1 LKRKTYTVFAAVH
14 LGSEA
19 ISMVI
24 VEYRSLTNYKILE
37 QCQHLIRLGEETFK
51 NNLIPFSL
59 VNEIC
64 EVLQGYK
71 ELMLSYGVEEY
82 AIKATTAVREARNQ
96 LFLLDQ
102 IKIKTGFTVDVVD
115 MPQEIYTKFVSIRN
129 TLKEQE
135 PKAAQEGMLLMD
147 ISSGGLGI
155 TFVQD
160 EKIKYQS
167 NFHVG
172 IIRIKE
178 SFSRNQRSSNHFN
191 RALIQFLSSTI
202 GPVRRAL
209 AKQQVRYLVLS
220 GTETEMILKNAG
232 ADCHR

>member
-96 LFLLDQ
+96 L
-102 IKIKTGFTVDVVD
+102 I
-115 MPQEIYTKFVSIRN
+115 P
-129 TLKEQE
+129 
-135 PKAAQEGMLLMD
+135 A
-147 ISSGGLGI
+147 
-155 TFVQD
+155 
-160 EKIKYQS
+160 
-167 NFHVG
+167 
-172 IIRIKE
+172 
-178 SFSRNQRSSNHFN
+178 
-191 RALIQFLSSTI
+191 
-202 GPVRRAL
+202 GP
-209 AKQQVRYLVLS
+209 
-220 GTETEMILKNAG
+220 
-232 ADCHR
+232 D